1 MTRGNG
7 VKILLSLAI
16 LLIVVILG
24 LYLVLD
30 NEKTKKDWYDKK
42 EKSSSKSDLVL
53 IEMYSN
59 KVESS
64 NNPIIVSDRYV
75 KSLDNGNYVFLD
87 SQGNAYVVKGD
98 RAYVSEML
106 IQRDNKGYSL
116 IRTDN
121 YEKSIE

>member
-64 NNPIIVSDRYV
+64 NNPIIVSDKYV